1 MYELKKIGIVK
12 RASAWLLD
20 AILLAVLATGIIW
33 VISLICRFEAQSA
46 LLTQYNQQL
55 NDFQEAHGKAVAE
68 HYGYTYSVDE
78 DGVLTVTK
86 GGREASFDDVIRE
99 LVNSEGKD
107 EAVKAAYDAYL
118 NLPINEFVAQYRLVS
133 NLLFMMVTLGLLIA
147 YMVLEFLVPLLMK
160 NGQTVGK
167 KIFGIGLVRP
177 DCVKMP
183 AFALFARTLI
193 GKFAIETMFPILLV
207 FMFIFGGLGL
217 LAVIL
222 IAALFILQIVLL
234 FATKNK
240 TVIHDLLASTVA
252 VDIKL
257 QMIYETVE
265 AREEELRRIHK
276 EEAERPEE
284 QGAHAAQEGQNGEV
298 REQEGHE
305 AQE

>member
-160 NGQTVGK
+160 NGQTIGK

-183 AFALFARTLI
+183 AFALFART
-193 GKFAIETMFPILLV
+193 
-207 FMFIFGGLGL
+207 
-217 LAVIL
+217 
-222 IAALFILQIVLL
+222 
-234 FATKNK
+234 
-240 TVIHDLLASTVA
+240 
-252 VDIKL
+252 
-257 QMIYETVE
+257 
-265 AREEELRRIHK
+265 
-276 EEAERPEE
+276 
-284 QGAHAAQEGQNGEV
+284 
-298 REQEGHE
+298 
-305 AQE
+305 